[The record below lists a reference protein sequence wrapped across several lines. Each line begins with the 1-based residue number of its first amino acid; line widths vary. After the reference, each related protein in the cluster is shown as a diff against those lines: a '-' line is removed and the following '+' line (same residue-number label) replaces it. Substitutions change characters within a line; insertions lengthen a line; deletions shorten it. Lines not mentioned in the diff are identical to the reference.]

1 MSHKRVLEE
10 VRDYDV
16 IGISSIFTPQTS
28 MVIETIK
35 LIKQEYPNKLVI
47 SGGVNARHSC
57 EKFFN
62 AGVDIICLSEAE
74 ETIVN
79 IGNLLRQNTR
89 DFRTL
94 PGIAYRVGNKVIYNP
109 QQRIIANLDFL
120 PLPAWDLLPNDK
132 YWQISRPHGG
142 EFPIDKSIKYASI
155 MTSRGCVFSCAYCHI
170 SKEKEQSSPDGG
182 IGKLRTKSIERVLL
196 EINMLK
202 SLGLNISSLKMTVYW
217 QRSRG
222 PSKYS
227 DHSGTKNLTWLM

>member
-1 MSHKRVLEE
+1 M
-10 VRDYDV
+10 
-16 IGISSIFTPQTS
+16 
-28 MVIETIK
+28 
-35 LIKQEYPNKLVI
+35 
-47 SGGVNARHSC
+47 
-57 EKFFN
+57 
-62 AGVDIICLSEAE
+62 
-74 ETIVN
+74 
-79 IGNLLRQNTR
+79 
-89 DFRTL
+89 
-94 PGIAYRVGNKVIYNP
+94 IYNP

-202 SLGLNISSLKMTVYW
+202 SLGVEYIFIEDDSLLAKK
-217 QRSRG
+217 QRTIKIFRSLR
-222 PSKYS
+222 
-227 DHSGTKNLTWLM
+227 DKNLTWLM